1 MGPGKVIAFRPGN
14 VIAVGSANVILR
26 CAVRK

>member
-1 MGPGKVIAFRPGN
+1 MGPGKVIVLRPGK

-26 CAVRK
+26 CAFRK